1 MDLTIINKDK
11 NKIMKRGLIIL
22 TALVTTLILT
32 SCREDK
38 SGVEKAAD
46 SVEDAADDVGDAV
59 EDAVD

>member
-1 MDLTIINKDK
+1 MS
-11 NKIMKRGLIIL
+11 RGIIIL
-22 TALVTTLILT
+22 AALVATLVLT

-38 SGVEKAAD
+38 SDVEKAAD